1 MKTAVCLLAC
11 WLAVLV
17 CASAR
22 QQAPPP
28 QPPTFRTGV
37 DVVQIDVSVLDKAR
51 RPVRGLSAADFT
63 VLEDGKP
70 RPIVAFSAIELPGSR
85 AKDVR
90 FSVR

>member
-1 MKTAVCLLAC
+1 MKTVVCLLAC
-11 WLAVLV
+11 WLAMLV
-17 CASAR
+17 CAAAE

-37 DVVQIDVSVLDKAR
+37 DVVQIDASAGHQR
-51 RPVRGLSAADFT
+51 LSRA
-63 VLEDGKP
+63 V
-70 RPIVAFSAIELPGSR
+70 PGSG